1 MIIDKIWDRKERNF
15 YNWYDFKDIYD
26 YAVDFGFE
34 KLARACDLGNN
45 EDVAEA
51 LVQYMIENNYVSDNE
66 ASKELINWVKTQQW
80 VVRISQIPH
89 LESSVKLNTKGV

>member
-1 MIIDKIWDRKERNF
+1 MIIDKILDRKESDS

-26 YAVDFGFE
+26 YAVGFGFD

-51 LVQYMIENNYVSDNE
+51 LVEYMIENDYVSDNE
-66 ASKELINWVKTQQW
+66 ASKELIDWVRNQQW
-80 VVRISQIPH
+80 VVEIS
-89 LESSVKLNTKGV
+89 

>member
-1 MIIDKIWDRKERNF
+1 MVIDKILDRKESNF

-26 YAVDFGFE
+26 NAIDFGFE

-51 LVQYMIENNYVSDNE
+51 LVEYMIENDYVSDNE
-66 ASKELINWVKTQQW
+66 ASKELIDWVRNQQW
-80 VVRISQIPH
+80 VVRIS
-89 LESSVKLNTKGV
+89 

>member
-1 MIIDKIWDRKERNF
+1 MNWSIDRKDFDMIIDKIWDRKERNF

-51 LVQYMIENNYVSDNE
+51 LVEYMIKNDYVADNE
-66 ASKELINWVKTQQW
+66 ASKELINWVRNQQW
-80 VVRISQIPH
+80 VIIIA
-89 LESSVKLNTKGV
+89 